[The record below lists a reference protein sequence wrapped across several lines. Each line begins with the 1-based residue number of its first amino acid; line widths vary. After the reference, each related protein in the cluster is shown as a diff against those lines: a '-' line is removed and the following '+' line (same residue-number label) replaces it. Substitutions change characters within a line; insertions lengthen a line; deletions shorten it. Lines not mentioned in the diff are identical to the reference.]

1 MTPSAYAPQAEDFD
15 LSEATTEELGQAIHI
30 LNLVS
35 KAGARIDPRKS
46 GSLSKKE
53 LKRASTMFAA
63 LRQARGAAAQYV
75 IATVFEL
82 LDDAVDL
89 AHFKKLMV
97 ERSGGDP
104 RKDR

>member
-1 MTPSAYAPQAEDFD
+1 MRSAYAPKAQEFD
-15 LSEATTEELGQAIHI
+15 LSDATTEEMGQAVHI

-35 KAGARIDPRKS
+35 KAGMRIDPRKS

-53 LKRASTMFAA
+53 EKRVSLMFMA

-82 LDDAVDL
+82 ADEAKDL
-89 AHFKKLMV
+89 EHFKKLMI

-104 RKDR
+104 RAA